1 MVANPVSLRETAS
14 EWLNLDEAMDMY
26 VRMQYRSQLLS
37 PFLKLL
43 PNMLLRIDQELG
55 ASPWV
60 RLCK

>member
-37 PFLKLL
+37 PFL
-43 PNMLLRIDQELG
+43 
-55 ASPWV
+55 
-60 RLCK
+60 